1 MTADLLHSNMGE
13 GLYVYDDM
21 PKGCKHYSKSGRK
34 KFLKLKT
41 DYIVYVRLHVPF
53 DSTWLRSWSC
63 VPFKQSEFDPCLFV
77 WDKVIYILYVYDII
91 LWAMNDDAIHDL
103 EI

>member
-1 MTADLLHSNMGE
+1 M
-13 GLYVYDDM
+13 
-21 PKGCKHYSKSGRK
+21 
-34 KFLKLKT
+34 
-41 DYIVYVRLHVPF
+41 
-53 DSTWLRSWSC
+53 
-63 VPFKQSEFDPCLFV
+63 PFKQSEFDPCLFV